1 MAARVHEAELSRRQF
16 LKAGGALIVGF
27 SALGAGL
34 GARAAQAS
42 GSGFQPALGPY
53 GPDVN
58 ELDTWLAINAD
69 STVTL
74 YTGVIP
80 MGTGSLTGLL
90 QIAADELDVP
100 FEAMRVV
107 TPDTNRT
114 PDQFV

>member
-1 MAARVHEAELSRRQF
+1 MAVRMHEAELSRRQF

-34 GARAAQAS
+34 GATARAAGA
-42 GSGFQPALGPY
+42 GFQPALGPY

-58 ELDTWLAINAD
+58 DLDTWLAINAD